1 MALELF
7 TTKGYEQTTV
17 DEIADAV
24 DVSQRT
30 FFRYFANKEAV
41 VFAAQDAVESHFVD
55 ALRATARPRRA
66 RSPRC
71 AAPALSA
78 WDTIEELLS
87 PVVPVA
93 LYMRTYQ
100 VIESTPALLAVH
112 LRRSA
117 ELEEQI
123 ARLIAEREGL
133 DIDTDP
139 RPRVAVAAFTGV
151 MRVAGGLWGQ
161 GEDPSVA
168 AIRELTARL
177 PRPSRPR
184 PGRRLARLTHARR
197 VTADTPGPR
206 PDVRSVRP
214 RALLVRPPSAQT

>member
-1 MALELF
+1 MTVEQRPIASAGGLRELKKQRTRDALLRVALELF

-41 VFAAQDAVESHFVD
+41 VFAAQDTVEWHFVD
-55 ALRATARPRRA
+55 ALRERPPAEGPFTAMRRA
-66 RSPRC
+66 V
-71 AAPALSA
+71 LSA
-78 WDTIEELLS
+78 WDTIEERLS
-87 PVVPVA
+87 PVVPVT

-117 ELEEQI
+117 ELEEHI

-133 DIDTDP
+133 DIDADP

-161 GEDPSVA
+161 GGDPSVA
-168 AIRELTARL
+168 AIRELTAGYL
-177 PRPSRPR
+177 DHLGPA
-184 PGRRLARLTHARR
+184 LA
-197 VTADTPGPR
+197 D
-206 PDVRSVRP
+206 DW
-214 RALLVRPPSAQT
+214 RA